1 MTAARKNL
9 STRVNNAVFFS
20 AMSQPLLSTLTD
32 GTVVIR
38 GVDRTIFGPR
48 DRRMLRAS
56 LSSALKM
63 RQRNAAFAETPQAAR
78 RRQARLAIDL
88 AISNVFGIEGKALW
102 RGTRGVRDIAEAR
115 QVAMYLAHVCC
126 RMSLTE
132 VGAMFGR
139 DRTTVAHA
147 CLKVEYR
154 RDDPNFD
161 RALDVLGWALP
172 TLVMREASPY
182 APKPQA
188 GIEDQE
194 WM

>member
-1 MTAARKNL
+1 
-9 STRVNNAVFFS
+9 
-20 AMSQPLLSTLTD
+20 
-32 GTVVIR
+32 
-38 GVDRTIFGPR
+38 
-48 DRRMLRAS
+48 
-56 LSSALKM
+56 M
-63 RQRNAAFAETPQAAR
+63 RQRNAAFAESPEDLR

-88 AISNVFGIEGKALW
+88 AITNVFGIEAQALW
-102 RGTRGVRDIAEAR
+102 HGTRGVRDIAEAR

-147 CLKVEYR
+147 CLKVEYK

-161 RALDVLGWALP
+161 RALDVLSWALP
-172 TLVMREASPY
+172 TLVMRNGCPGATKSPT
-182 APKPQA
+182 
-188 GIEDQE
+188 GLEDQE

>member
-1 MTAARKNL
+1 
-9 STRVNNAVFFS
+9 
-20 AMSQPLLSTLTD
+20 
-32 GTVVIR
+32 
-38 GVDRTIFGPR
+38 
-48 DRRMLRAS
+48 MLQAS

-63 RQRNAAFAETPQAAR
+63 RQRNAAPHQMAESLR
-78 RRQARLAIDL
+78 HRQARIAIDL
-88 AISNVFGIEGKALW
+88 AVSNVFGIDSESLW
-102 RGTRGVRDIAEAR
+102 RGTRGVRDIAAAR

-147 CLKVEYR
+147 CLRVEYR

-172 TLVMREASPY
+172 TLVLRGR
-182 APKPQA
+182 APTV
-188 GIEDQE
+188 
-194 WM
+194 

>member
-1 MTAARKNL
+1 
-9 STRVNNAVFFS
+9 
-20 AMSQPLLSTLTD
+20 
-32 GTVVIR
+32 
-38 GVDRTIFGPR
+38 
-48 DRRMLRAS
+48 MLRAS

-63 RQRNAAFAETPQAAR
+63 RQRNAPFAETPETLR

-88 AISNVFGIEGKALW
+88 AITNVFGIGAEALW
-102 RGTRGVRDIAEAR
+102 HGKRGVRDIAEAR

-161 RALDVLGWALP
+161 RALDVLSWALP
-172 TLVMREASPY
+172 TLVMREANPRAQKSS
-182 APKPQA
+182 A